1 MLWLIGM
8 MGSGKSSVGR
18 EVAAAHRLD
27 FIDTDALVSS
37 VTESSVADVWSTD
50 GEATFRRLESQMIAS
65 AAAGKKVVVATG
77 GGVVLDPQNI
87 ATMRD
92 AGLVVWLKAS
102 PSTLAA
108 RLGEGTGRPLL
119 AGADD
124 PVGVLR
130 ELLATREDRYARAA
144 HARVDTDDK
153 PVAAVVDEV
162 LELWTAS

>member
-8 MGSGKSSVGR
+8 MGSGKSTVGR
-18 EVAAAHRLD
+18 EVAAVRRLD
-27 FIDTDALVSS
+27 FIDTDVLVSS
-37 VTESSVADVWSTD
+37 VTESSVADLWSTD
-50 GEATFRRLESQMIAS
+50 GEAMFRRLESQMIAS
-65 AAAGKKVVVATG
+65 AAAGQKVVVATG

-92 AGLVVWLKAS
+92 AGLVVWLEAS
-102 PSTLAA
+102 PSTLAT

-119 AGADD
+119 ADSDD

-130 ELLATREDRYARAA
+130 DLLASREDRYAKAA
-144 HARVDTDDK
+144 HLRVDTDYK
-153 PVAAVVDEV
+153 AVSAVVDEV